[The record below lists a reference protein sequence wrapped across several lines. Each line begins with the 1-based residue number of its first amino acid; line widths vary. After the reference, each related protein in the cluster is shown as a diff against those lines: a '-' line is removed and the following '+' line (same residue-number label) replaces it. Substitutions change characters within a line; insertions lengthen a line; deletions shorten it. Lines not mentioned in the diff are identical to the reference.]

1 MNKVLVFVEWR
12 LDLNFFLRFIN
23 GLHLNNYEMVFFTNS
38 LSLYLIGIS
47 KKIEIFLCRKSK
59 EKHEANI
66 QLNSIEILAEWLSED
81 EAWLLYTS
89 VFRAGIELIDKYGI
103 KLIFIPNG
111 SSTAQIAMKNIAEH
125 FNIPA
130 LFFENPNIPGKTI
143 IDPKGVNAKSSLYGN
158 IQILNDYNVNIEE
171 YEKFI
176 SEYVNT
182 KKITSQ
188 NRKTFII
195 SIDNPYI
202 VLDYLGFT
210 FFNLPKNQNFS
221 LPDRIIRK
229 YKYRSLRTEYDKIT
243 FQDAYVFY
251 PLQVSRDSQLLLN
264 SDVSIMDA
272 LEYSYNESQKRGL
285 KLIVKPHPKER
296 DTKVIRKI
304 MALRK
309 QMKFLL
315 TNLPTMDLVR
325 HCELLIAINSTVG
338 LEAMIMGKSVI
349 FLGRTLYKDL
359 SPDLVP
365 RYICGYLSD
374 FPYTSVD
381 DVPVEKIAV
390 LLRKIEV
397 KSV

>member
-1 MNKVLVFVEWR
+1 M
-12 LDLNFFLRFIN
+12 
-23 GLHLNNYEMVFFTNS
+23 
-38 LSLYLIGIS
+38 
-47 KKIEIFLCRKSK
+47 
-59 EKHEANI
+59 
-66 QLNSIEILAEWLSED
+66 Q
-81 EAWLLYTS
+81 
-89 VFRAGIELIDKYGI
+89 
-103 KLIFIPNG
+103 
-111 SSTAQIAMKNIAEH
+111 NIAQH
-125 FNIPA
+125 FNIPT

-158 IQILNDYNVNIEE
+158 IQILNDYNVDSEE

-176 SEYVNT
+176 SEYANT
-182 KKITSQ
+182 KQTIAVNKK
-188 NRKTFII
+188 NFI

-210 FFNLPKNQNFS
+210 FFNLPKNQDFS
-221 LPDRIIRK
+221 LSDRIIRK
-229 YKYRSLRTEYDKIT
+229 FRYGSLRVDYDKIS
-243 FQDAYVFY
+243 FRDEYIFY
-251 PLQVSRDSQLLLN
+251 PLQVSSDSQLLLN

-272 LEYSYNESQKRGL
+272 LKCAYNESQKRGL

-296 DTKVIRKI
+296 DTEVIRKI
-304 MALRK
+304 MVLRK

-325 HCELLIAINSTVG
+325 HCELLITINSTVG

-359 SPDLVP
+359 SPDLIP
-365 RYICGYLSD
+365 RYICGYLAD
-374 FPYTSVD
+374 FPYTSVAE
-381 DVPVEKIAV
+381 VPVEKIAV